1 MLKTNKTRLRFTFDF
16 LLVNLLFTFAFLLLT
31 FAFLLL
37 TWLMPGKLII
47 FSAPSGA
54 GKTTI
59 VRHLLS
65 QNLGLEF
72 SISATSRAMRHTEA
86 NGKDYYFLSA
96 EEFKAKIDNNE
107 FLEWE
112 EVYAGTFYGTLKS
125 EVERIRNNGKH
136 VIFDVDVVGG
146 CNIKKY
152 YGNEALAVF
161 VQPPSVEELRNRL
174 ISRSTDAPEVI
185 EKRVAK
191 AEYELTFADQ
201 FDVIITNDEL
211 EKALVQAEQVIRE
224 FTNQA
229 AGC

>member
-1 MLKTNKTRLRFTFDF
+1 
-16 LLVNLLFTFAFLLLT
+16 
-31 FAFLLL
+31 
-37 TWLMPGKLII
+37 MPGKLII

-59 VRHLLS
+59 VRHLLN
-65 QNLGLEF
+65 QNLNLEF
-72 SISATSRAMRHTEA
+72 SISATSRGMRHTET
-86 NGKDYYFLSA
+86 NGKDYYFLSP
-96 EEFKAKIDNNE
+96 EEFKAKIQNDE

-125 EVERIRNNGKH
+125 EVDRIRNNGQN

-152 YGNEALAVF
+152 YGDEALAIF

-174 ISRSTDAPEVI
+174 VSRSTDAHEVI

-191 AEYELTFADQ
+191 AEYELTFADK
-201 FDVIITNDEL
+201 FDVVITNDQLEHAL
-211 EKALVQAEQVIRE
+211 IQAEKAIRE
-224 FTNQA
+224 FIA
-229 AGC
+229 MK

>member
-1 MLKTNKTRLRFTFDF
+1 MQ
-16 LLVNLLFTFAFLLLT
+16 
-31 FAFLLL
+31 
-37 TWLMPGKLII
+37 GKLII

-59 VRHLLS
+59 VRHLLD

-72 SISATSRAMRHTEA
+72 SISATSRAMRHTETD
-86 NGKDYYFLSA
+86 GKDYYFLSA
-96 EEFKAKIDNNE
+96 EEFRKKIDNNE

-125 EVERIRNNGKH
+125 EVERIRDNGKH
-136 VIFDVDVVGG
+136 VVFDVDVVGG

-152 YGNEALAVF
+152 YGSEALAIF

-174 ISRSTDAPEVI
+174 ISRSTDTPEVI

-201 FDVIITNDEL
+201 FDVIITNDQL
-211 EKALVQAEQVIRE
+211 EKALAQAKQVIRE
-224 FTNQA
+224 FINQA
-229 AGC
+229 VGC